1 MRKRRIIVIVST
13 LVVIVALI
21 VVCTLRIMHVN
32 AQYEIIDGMCAQDEV
47 LEFNGYSISI
57 SNVTAWN
64 YGAYMDSIEDEFN
77 LTDMYRAQKS
87 KSCDEMILSMD
98 VTVTKLTDEDKYFEI
113 YGLALTYNAY
123 YSAMFVP
130 LVNDYNIECNDDYI
144 PTSELAKGEST
155 TIHIVYDMY
164 SVGFTDKQWDNR
176 DSLVYELI
184 IGNYPERK
192 GFYLSDIKSN
202 LQYEEKENNVSETED
217 TTVGTEVTEEE
228 YDESAPLW
236 KRYGMEE
243 RNVYEFSEAVP
254 YDGLEIRLKGIRVL
268 DSVQDTENYNPDY
281 LILEPIEADAYK
293 TYIIEAEVEITN
305 PGDVYT
311 NLCLINTGVANIV
324 DGECIR
330 GAEMLYLDE
339 RQNYDKRSGMV
350 DLEANSVTS
359 FKIIYG
365 YSVFKEDYPDFELD
379 GDALYFVFKPF
390 GGDVSLNDENMKFI
404 KSGQQ

>member
-1 MRKRRIIVIVST
+1 MRKRKIIVTVSA
-13 LVVIVALI
+13 LVVIITLI
-21 VVCTLRIMHVN
+21 AICTFRIMYVN
-32 AQYEIIDGMCAQDEV
+32 AQYEIIDGMCAQDET

-77 LTDMYRAQKS
+77 LTDMYREEEN

-98 VTVTKLTDEDKYFEI
+98 ATITKLTDENKYFDI

-130 LVNDYNIECNDDYI
+130 LVSDYNIECNDDFV

-155 TIHIVYDMY
+155 TIHIVYDLY
-164 SVGFTDKQWDNR
+164 SVGFSDKQWSNR

-202 LQYEEKENNVSETED
+202 LQYEEKENNVSETEN
-217 TTVGTEVTEEE
+217 TTMGTEEE
-228 YDESAPLW
+228 YDEFAPLW
-236 KRYGMEE
+236 KRYGMDE

-268 DSVQDTENYNPDY
+268 DSVQNTENYNPDY
-281 LILEPIEADAYK
+281 QIFEPLEADTYK
-293 TYIIEAEVEITN
+293 TYIIEAEVEVTN
-305 PGDVYT
+305 PGDAYSD
-311 NLCLINTGVANIV
+311 LLLINTGVTNVV
-324 DGECIR
+324 DDKCVGSTDV
-330 GAEMLYLDE
+330 LYLDE
-339 RQNYDKRSGMV
+339 RQHYDKRSGMV
-350 DLEANSVTS
+350 DLEANSETS

-365 YSVFKEDYPDFELD
+365 YSVFKEEYPDFELD
-379 GDALYFVFKPF
+379 GDALYFVFCPF
-390 GGDVSLNDENMKFI
+390 GGEVTLNDENMKFI
-404 KSGQQ
+404 KSEQQ